1 MKVLLEKGDNND
13 GDESMNGESN
23 DEGEDLNFIEQI
35 WEEILMFTS

>member
-1 MKVLLEKGDNND
+1 MKVLLEKVDNND

-35 WEEILMFTS
+35 WE